1 MTTFYTSFVALCNKG
16 IGKHQ
21 SSLQVDKSMLDV
33 DPLAT
38 LRKYEHEQLM
48 LNRMELP
55 IGSIK
60 DGPLL

>member
-1 MTTFYTSFVALCNKG
+1 MSFVALCTKG
-16 IGKHQ
+16 IWKHYRG
-21 SSLQVDKSMLDV
+21 LQVDESMLDV
-33 DPLAT
+33 DPLLA

-55 IGSIK
+55 IRSIK